1 MANEFF
7 IGSIKQL
14 AERLKVEYAS
24 AAGLVKVL
32 VELGLARE
40 TGKEVKEEGK
50 RGKGSTL
57 WALPWSVSIEIPKVV
72 EPVVVAATTVAAA
85 PELPDDLMSDSNL
98 PQSPAVT
105 ETITSEE
112 TNGELAVQDRVGGSA
127 QANF

>member
-72 EPVVVAATTVAAA
+72 VAATTVAAA

-98 PQSPAVT
+98 PQSPTTV
-105 ETITSEE
+105 ETITQGE
-112 TNGELAVQDRVGGSA
+112 TNGELAVQDRIGGSA
-127 QANF
+127 QADF